1 MPTDPLSR
9 GNTPVFCK
17 LCFTAWQQWKFI
29 KSHELCSVT
38 WESRCL
44 QGFAKGR
51 KLPWNSSEFLS
62 VGIKCGNQDKCGI
75 ERAYKEFIKKDSVWE
90 TECCKE
96 DKGSEGALYR
106 NRVWI
111 IGTKVKESWKA
122 EWADEF
128 QKYRLQFLPIPPLS
142 TSEMYKISFHQLCN
156 YLYLTSTT
164 S

>member
-1 MPTDPLSR
+1 MKWAMPTDPLSR

-90 TECCKE
+90 TECCKKTK
-96 DKGSEGALYR
+96 DQ
-106 NRVWI
+106 RVHF
-111 IGTKVKESWKA
+111 IGTEFELQGPKLKKA
-122 EWADEF
+122 EKLNGQMNSKNTGYNF
-128 QKYRLQFLPIPPLS
+128 FQFHLSPPQKYI
-142 TSEMYKISFHQLCN
+142 K
-156 YLYLTSTT
+156 
-164 S
+164 